1 MRSARSV
8 MEQMQATIDNQR
20 LDIMALKRQIADLK
34 RNLEEANNRNQDLKD
49 LAGMQASALVQKDRM
64 IMILQREIAK

>member
-20 LDIMALKRQIADLK
+20 LDIMALKRQIGELK
-34 RNLEEANNRNQDLKD
+34 RNLEAANNRNQDLKD

>member
-1 MRSARSV
+1 MRRARSV

-20 LDIMALKRQIADLK
+20 LDIMALKRQIGELK
-34 RNLEEANNRNQDLKD
+34 RNLEAANNRNQDLKD

>member
-20 LDIMALKRQIADLK
+20 LDIMALQRQIAELK
-34 RNLEEANNRNQDLKD
+34 RNLEAANNRNKDLKD

-64 IMILQREIAK
+64 IMILQREMAK